1 MGNER
6 KMKEHIAI
14 DGPAGAG
21 KSTVA
26 QRLAQTLNYLY
37 LDTGAFYRAITLYFW
52 ENHISFEKF
61 QDLSSILDTV
71 KIEISWERKFR
82 IFLNSREVTEDIRQP
97 EIDALVSP
105 VAKIKE
111 VRSYLRDVQRRIAL
125 SRPSVTEGR
134 DIGTVIL
141 PDADL
146 KIFLTARP
154 EIRAY
159 RRFKERKDKGNN
171 IDYKVVLKNVL
182 ERDFIDSTRDDAP
195 LQKAKDAIEI
205 DTSFLSIDEVVEK
218 LYQLVKN

>member
-1 MGNER
+1 
-6 KMKEHIAI
+6 MKEHIAI

>member
-1 MGNER
+1 
-6 KMKEHIAI
+6 MKEHIAI

-26 QRLAQTLNYLY
+26 QKLARRLNYLY
-37 LDTGAFYRAITLYFW
+37 LDTGALYRAITLYFW

>member
-1 MGNER
+1 
-6 KMKEHIAI
+6 MKEHIAI

-26 QRLAQTLNYLY
+26 QRLARRLNYLY
-37 LDTGAFYRAITLYFW
+37 LDTGALYRAITLYLW
-52 ENHISFEKF
+52 ENHIPFENF
-61 QDLSSILDTV
+61 QDLSSILTAIT
-71 KIEISWERKFR
+71 IEVSWEEKFR

-97 EIDALVSP
+97 EVDALVSP

-111 VRSYLRDVQRRIAL
+111 IRNYLRDVQRRIAL

-146 KIFLTARP
+146 KIFLIARP

-159 RRFKERKDKGNN
+159 RRFRERKDKGNN
-171 IDYKVVLKNVL
+171 IDYKVVLRNVL

>member
-1 MGNER
+1 MP
-6 KMKEHIAI
+6 I
-14 DGPAGAG
+14 
-21 KSTVA
+21 
-26 QRLAQTLNYLY
+26 
-37 LDTGAFYRAITLYFW
+37 
-52 ENHISFEKF
+52 
-61 QDLSSILDTV
+61 
-71 KIEISWERKFR
+71 
-82 IFLNSREVTEDIRQP
+82 
-97 EIDALVSP
+97 
-105 VAKIKE
+105 
-111 VRSYLRDVQRRIAL
+111 

-146 KIFLTARP
+146 KIFLIARP

-159 RRFKERKDKGNN
+159 RRFRERKDKGNN
-171 IDYKVVLKNVL
+171 IDYKVVLRNVL

>member
-1 MGNER
+1 
-6 KMKEHIAI
+6 MKEHIAI

-26 QRLAQTLNYLY
+26 QRLARRLNYLY
-37 LDTGAFYRAITLYFW
+37 LDTGALYRAITLYLW
-52 ENHISFEKF
+52 ENHIPFENF
-61 QDLSSILDTV
+61 QDLSSILAAIT
-71 KIEISWERKFR
+71 IEVSWEEKFR

-97 EIDALVSP
+97 EVDALVSP

-111 VRSYLRDVQRRIAL
+111 IRNYLRDVQRRIAL
-125 SRPSVTEGR
+125 SLPSVTEGR

-146 KIFLTARP
+146 KIFLIARP

-159 RRFKERKDKGNN
+159 RRFRERKDKGNN
-171 IDYKVVLKNVL
+171 IDYKVVLRNVL

>member
-1 MGNER
+1 
-6 KMKEHIAI
+6 MKKYIAI

-26 QRLAQTLNYLY
+26 QKLAQSLKYLY
-37 LDTGAFYRAITLYFW
+37 LDTGALYRAITLYFW
-52 ENHISFEKF
+52 ENNIPLEDCEILTSV
-61 QDLSSILDTV
+61 LSRIKLEV
-71 KIEISWERKFR
+71 SWEEKFR
-82 IFLNSREVTEDIRQP
+82 IFLNGREVTEDIRQP
-97 EIDALVSP
+97 EVDALVSP

-111 VRSYLRDVQRRIAL
+111 VRNYLCVVQREIAL

-159 RRFKERKDKGNN
+159 RRWKERKDKGNN
-171 IDYKVVLKNVL
+171 VDYKVVLKNVL

-195 LQKAKDAIEI
+195 LKKAEDAIEV
-205 DTSFLSIDEVVEK
+205 DTSFLSVDEVVEK
-218 LYQLVKN
+218 LYKLVEN

>member
-1 MGNER
+1 
-6 KMKEHIAI
+6 MKKHIAI

-26 QRLAQTLNYLY
+26 QKLARRLNYLY
-37 LDTGAFYRAITLYFW
+37 LDTGALYRAVALYFW
-52 ENHISFEKF
+52 QNHLQPPEIEGLPFL
-61 QDLSSILDTV
+61 LSNIKLEV
-71 KIEISWERKFR
+71 SWEKKFR
-82 IFLNSREVTEDIRQP
+82 IFLNGREVTEDIRQP

-111 VRSYLRDVQRRIAL
+111 VRDYLRAVQREIAL

-159 RRFKERKDKGNN
+159 RRWRERKDKGNN
-171 IDYKVVLKNVL
+171 IDYKLVLKNVL
-182 ERDFIDSTRDDAP
+182 MRDFIDSTRDNAP
-195 LQKAKDAIEI
+195 LRKAEDAIEI
-205 DTSFLSIDEVVEK
+205 DTSCLSIDEVVEK
-218 LYQLVKN
+218 IYELVKN

>member
-1 MGNER
+1 MGSEG

-26 QRLAQTLNYLY
+26 QKLARRLNYLY
-37 LDTGAFYRAITLYFW
+37 LDTGALYRAITLYFW
-52 ENHISFEKF
+52 ENHIPFENR
-61 QDLSSILDTV
+61 QDLSSILAVT
-71 KIEISWERKFR
+71 KIEVSWEGRFR
-82 IFLNSREVTEDIRQP
+82 IFLNGREVTEDIRQP
-97 EIDALVSP
+97 GVDALVSP
-105 VAKIKE
+105 VAKVKE
-111 VRSYLRDVQRRIAL
+111 VRDYLRDVQRKIAL

-171 IDYKVVLKNVL
+171 IDYKVVLRNVL
-182 ERDFIDSTRDDAP
+182 ERDFIDSTRDEAP

>member
-1 MGNER
+1 
-6 KMKEHIAI
+6 MKKHIAI

-26 QRLAQTLNYLY
+26 QKLAQSLKYLY
-37 LDTGAFYRAITLYFW
+37 LDTGALYRAITLYFW
-52 ENHISFEKF
+52 ENNIPLEDCKILTSV
-61 QDLSSILDTV
+61 LSRIKLEV
-71 KIEISWERKFR
+71 SWEEKFR
-82 IFLNSREVTEDIRQP
+82 IFLNGREVTEDIRQP
-97 EIDALVSP
+97 EVDALVSP

-111 VRSYLRDVQRRIAL
+111 VRNYLCVVQREIAL

-159 RRFKERKDKGNN
+159 RRWKERKDKGNN
-171 IDYKVVLKNVL
+171 VDYKVVLKNVL

-195 LQKAKDAIEI
+195 LKKAEDAIEV
-205 DTSFLSIDEVVEK
+205 DTSFLSVDEVVEK
-218 LYQLVKN
+218 LYKLVEN

>member
-1 MGNER
+1 
-6 KMKEHIAI
+6 MKEHIAI

-26 QRLAQTLNYLY
+26 QRLARRLNYLY
-37 LDTGAFYRAITLYFW
+37 LDTGALYRAITLYLW
-52 ENHISFEKF
+52 ENHIPFENF
-61 QDLSSILDTV
+61 QDLSSILTAIT
-71 KIEISWERKFR
+71 IEVSWEERFR

-97 EIDALVSP
+97 EVDALVSP

-111 VRSYLRDVQRRIAL
+111 IRNYLRDVQRRIAL

-146 KIFLTARP
+146 KIFLIARP

-159 RRFKERKDKGNN
+159 RRFRERKDKGNN
-171 IDYKVVLKNVL
+171 IDYKVVLRNVL

>member
-1 MGNER
+1 
-6 KMKEHIAI
+6 MKEHIAI

-26 QRLAQTLNYLY
+26 QRLARRLNYLY
-37 LDTGAFYRAITLYFW
+37 LDTGALYRAITLYLW
-52 ENHISFEKF
+52 ENHIPFENF
-61 QDLSSILDTV
+61 QDLSSILTAIT
-71 KIEISWERKFR
+71 IEVSWEEKFR

-97 EIDALVSP
+97 EVDALVSP

-111 VRSYLRDVQRRIAL
+111 IRNYLRDVQRRIAL

-171 IDYKVVLKNVL
+171 IDYKVVLRNVL

>member
-26 QRLAQTLNYLY
+26 QRLARRLNYLY
-37 LDTGAFYRAITLYFW
+37 LDTGALYRAITLYLW
-52 ENHISFEKF
+52 ENHIPFENF
-61 QDLSSILDTV
+61 QDLSSILTAIT
-71 KIEISWERKFR
+71 IEVSWEEKFR

-97 EIDALVSP
+97 EVDALVSP

-111 VRSYLRDVQRRIAL
+111 IRNYLRDVQRRIAL

-146 KIFLTARP
+146 KIFLIARP

-159 RRFKERKDKGNN
+159 RRFRERKDKGNN
-171 IDYKVVLKNVL
+171 IDYKVVLRNVL

>member
-1 MGNER
+1 
-6 KMKEHIAI
+6 MKKYIAI

-26 QRLAQTLNYLY
+26 QKLAQSLKYLY
-37 LDTGAFYRAITLYFW
+37 LDTGALYRAITLYFW
-52 ENHISFEKF
+52 ENNIPLEDCKILTSV
-61 QDLSSILDTV
+61 LSRIKLEV
-71 KIEISWERKFR
+71 SWEEKFR
-82 IFLNSREVTEDIRQP
+82 IFLNGREVTEDIRQP
-97 EIDALVSP
+97 EVDALVSP

-111 VRSYLRDVQRRIAL
+111 VRNYLCVVQREIAL

-159 RRFKERKDKGNN
+159 RRWKERKDKGNN
-171 IDYKVVLKNVL
+171 VDYKVVLKNVL

-195 LQKAKDAIEI
+195 LKKAEDAIEV
-205 DTSFLSIDEVVEK
+205 DTSFLSVDEVVEK
-218 LYQLVKN
+218 LYKLVEN